1 MKRKK
6 IQLYPY
12 WLVVPAAVFILVFYI
27 LPIGLGLVLSFTNWN
42 IKYPTMEF
50 VGLENYINIWK
61 DPEFQKALSNTLCF
75 AAVILVARNVLALL
89 LALALTQKLKTANI
103 LRSIFYLPSVLSY
116 VVVGVIFKALFQM
129 KGLVNQFLGLFTGK
143 PVLIDWIGNANLA
156 LPTVMLLD
164 LWVWTGFHMM
174 LYIAGIQSISKEYYE
189 AAIVDGA
196 SAWQRFRKITLPLLA
211 STIRMSVV
219 LTLCGGLRVFDSVK
233 VLTNGGPG
241 WASTT
246 INIEVYKLFSQGFYA
261 RATAVELML
270 SIILFIGIG
279 IIQRLF
285 RKGEENVS

>member
-12 WLVVPAAVFILVFYI
+12 WLVIPAAAFIFVFYI
-27 LPIGLGLVLSFTNWN
+27 LPIGLGFVLSFTNWN

-50 VGLENYINIWK
+50 VGLSNYINIWK
-61 DPEFQKALSNTLCF
+61 DPEFQKALSNTLYF
-75 AAVILVARNVLALL
+75 AGVILVVRNVFALL
-89 LALALTQKLKTANI
+89 LALALTQKFKTANV
-103 LRSIFYLPSVLSY
+103 LRSVFYLPSVLSY

-129 KGLVNQFLGLFTGK
+129 KGLVNQFLGMIAGK
-143 PVLIDWIGNANLA
+143 TVLIDWIGNADLA

-174 LYIAGIQSISKEYYE
+174 LYIAGIQAISKEYYE

-196 SAWQRFRKITLPLLA
+196 NVWQRFKNITLPLLA

-219 LTLCGGLRVFDSVK
+219 LTLCGGLRVFDSAK

-246 INIEVYKLFSQGFYA
+246 INLEVYKLFSQGFYA
-261 RATAVELML
+261 RATAVELTL

-279 IIQRLF
+279 IIQKLF
-285 RKGEENVS
+285 RQQEEYAS